1 MYFLEDKQMS
11 IFIWLGFLL
20 WFVATVA
27 VRLIGQF
34 LFNPETSNV
43 LLTFVVAV
51 PLMAAITYSIYSFW
65 KVEAKARLMAIMY
78 VLLPGMMLDTFTVLF
93 ASDVFPNLTSE
104 GVRIFSACL
113 FWAYG
118 LGFMTAFIPKSTVD
132 NIAV

>member
-1 MYFLEDKQMS
+1 MS
-11 IFIWLGFLL
+11 FFIWLGFLL

-34 LFNPETSNV
+34 LFNPETSNL
-43 LLTFVVAV
+43 LLTFVAAV
-51 PLMAAITYSIYSFW
+51 PLMAAITYSIYSW
-65 KVEAKARLMAIMY
+65 RKVEAKARLMAIMY

-113 FWAYG
+113 LWAYG
-118 LGFMTAFIPKSTVD
+118 LGFMTAFIPKSSVD